1 MMSAPAIKAV
11 HNNPMEIGISLPHFR
26 HLASTDAIRTIAQH
40 AETMGF
46 DSIWVSDHIVLT
58 DTQTN

>member
-1 MMSAPAIKAV
+1 
-11 HNNPMEIGISLPHFR
+11 MEIGISLPHFR
-26 HLASTDAIRTIAQH
+26 HLASTDAIRTIAQR